1 MIKREKVNFTVRI
14 DKSVIDFIRAQHW
27 VLQRETADIVRDA
40 ITDWA
45 HAYGYKET
53 PDSTGDPESSAA

>member
-1 MIKREKVNFTVRI
+1 MAKKEKVNFTVRI
-14 DKSVIDFIRAQHW
+14 NRDVIEFIRDQHW

-45 HAYGYKET
+45 RAYGYTET
-53 PDSTGDPESSAA
+53 PDSSGDPESDAA

>member
-1 MIKREKVNFTVRI
+1 MTKREKVNFTVRI

-45 HAYGYKET
+45 RAYGYTET
-53 PDSTGDPESSAA
+53 PDSTGDPESDAA

>member
-1 MIKREKVNFTVRI
+1 MAKKEKVNFTVRI

-45 HAYGYKET
+45 CAYGYTET
-53 PDSTGDPESSAA
+53 PDSTGDPESDAA

>member
-1 MIKREKVNFTVRI
+1 MIKKEKVNFTVRI

-53 PDSTGDPESSAA
+53 PDSTGGPESSTA

>member
-1 MIKREKVNFTVRI
+1 MIKKEKVNFTVRI

-45 HAYGYKET
+45 HAYGYTET
-53 PDSTGDPESSAA
+53 PDSTDDPESSAA